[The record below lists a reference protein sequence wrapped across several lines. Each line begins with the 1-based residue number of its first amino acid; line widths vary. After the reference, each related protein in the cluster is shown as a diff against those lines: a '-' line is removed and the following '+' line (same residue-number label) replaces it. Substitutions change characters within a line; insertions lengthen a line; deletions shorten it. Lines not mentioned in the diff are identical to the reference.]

1 MNPFFG
7 CGKRQRVQGTERYL
21 FLREVLKFMLAKP
34 IRSFAEPEDPT
45 VAIHRLLG
53 LLETVVNQQA
63 DLIEEIVDSP
73 HFSYTQELH
82 PRAISTRAV
91 K

>member
-7 CGKRQRVQGTERYL
+7 CGKRQWVQGTERYL

-63 DLIEEIVDSP
+63 DLIEEIMDPRISP
-73 HFSYTQELH
+73 TQELH